1 MLSKISTIK
10 KRADFL
16 LIKNLGKKYKS
27 NCFIIEKLLDKNL
40 KNNIRVGYTVTKK
53 VGNAVKRNKAKRIM
67 RILANK
73 NFHKY
78 GQLNHSYVLIAKK
91 SIFEY
96 TFEELNTEFIEL
108 IKKWIN

>member
-108 IKKWIN
+108 IKK